1 VKHAHA
7 TWFHMSSRPF
17 ASNTRDLALEL
28 NAKFGWTEDRF
39 KAAKEQLIA
48 ACAAM
53 GNFSNAFQGD

>member
-1 VKHAHA
+1 
-7 TWFHMSSRPF
+7 MSSRPF

-28 NAKFGWTEDRF
+28 NAKVGWTEDRF

-53 GNFSNAFQGD
+53 GNFSSAFQGD